1 MTSLE
6 RVLGGADAAYTPADD
21 TDRVEVPLHIC
32 DKQVPPA
39 AQSILGR
46 CEYYYRPLHE
56 EYLEKT
62 GVATWEFVK
71 SWVEGWN
78 PFDDEGVLRR
88 LLNKRDQLIM
98 PESTDRDWSRHAN
111 FMVRHVGCGHAPPEY
126 YVTYG
131 YYYCSTYGE
140 RLRPRLSLQGKDWLD
155 QARKALQENIEDGL
169 DDNMNGAQLEVACQR
184 YPNRSVA
191 MNVAQYELE
200 VDNST
205 FKTFAFNTHVPA
217 YLDAGLADLRLDDLA
232 KIGGQPNL
240 EEWLDGETWRQAFD
254 SGAEVYGEKGAKGI
268 LLEGVEIVGEVAVDT
283 YNDFVDSARDAS
295 NAIESALRS
304 LTQHLR

>member
-1 MTSLE
+1 MSSME
-6 RVLGGADAAYTPADD
+6 RVLGEADAAYTPASD
-21 TDRVEVPLHIC
+21 TQRAEAHLHIC
-32 DKQVPPA
+32 DTQVPPA
-39 AQSILGR
+39 AHNILGR

-62 GVATWEFVK
+62 GVATWEVVL
-71 SWVEGWN
+71 SWVEDWDLFN
-78 PFDDEGVLRR
+78 DEGVFRR

-98 PESTDRDWSRHAN
+98 PESTDGDWSRHAN
-111 FMVRHVGCGHAPPEY
+111 FMVRHVGCGHTPPEY

-140 RLRPRLSLQGKDWLD
+140 RLRPRLSLQVKDWLD

-169 DDNMNGAQLEVACQR
+169 DDNMNGDQLEVACQR

-200 VDNST
+200 VDNLT
-205 FKTFAFNTHVPA
+205 FKTFSFNTHVPA

-232 KIGGQPNL
+232 KIGGQPNI
-240 EEWLDGETWRQAFD
+240 EEWLDGETWRQAFG

-283 YNDFVDSARDAS
+283 YNYFVDSVRDAGDAVE
-295 NAIESALRS
+295 NALHS
-304 LTQHLR
+304 LTRYLR